1 MKCKERI
8 HSLVCNKYENSLL
21 LSYVTF
27 YTFVETLNY
36 IFMIPTK
43 NFFLK
48 TDYFLRKIKKTAK
61 NIGRTGLK
69 PILTLYFIMKSP
81 LTPKSDKLIIMGALA
96 YLALPINILSSKN
109 LPIIGWADEIAAIIL
124 TYKKMKKHITPEI
137 ENRVNTFLNEWLP
150 EYTDYEIVT
159 E

>member
-1 MKCKERI
+1 M
-8 HSLVCNKYENSLL
+8 NS
-21 LSYVTF
+21 
-27 YTFVETLNY
+27 
-36 IFMIPTK
+36 IR

-61 NIGRTGLK
+61 KIGRNGLK

-109 LPIIGWADEIAAIIL
+109 LPIIGWVDEIAAIIV
-124 TYKKMKKHITPEI
+124 TYKKMRKHITPEI
-137 ENRVNTFLNEWLP
+137 EKKVNTLLDEWLP
-150 EYTDYEIVT
+150 EYADYEVVV